1 MPDRPISRLNTVAAS
16 PPWAESERLNA
27 LDRYEILDSPREPGF
42 DDVARLAA
50 DVFEAP
56 IAVINFIAEGRQWF
70 KAEVGIGARELPLDV
85 SICAHAIL
93 QPGIFVV
100 PDTTADER
108 FACNPLVTGEPKLR
122 FYAGA
127 LLETPEGLP
136 LGTVC
141 VLDTKARP
149 DGISE
154 RQRLTLEVL
163 ARQVMSQLELQRAIK
178 QRDEEVVRARAGE
191 ERLRLVLEGAVAGV
205 YGIDREGVT
214 TFCNPAFL
222 RMLGFARE
230 EDAIGRKLHDLIH
243 HSHPDGSPYD
253 AADCPLYKSAQ
264 AGIEAHVQEEQ
275 FFRLDGTAFPVE
287 YWVSPVVQGDRLE
300 GAVCTFVDLTE
311 AKAREATLRASETR
325 LRLAVEA
332 GQIGEWELDLAA
344 NTSFRALRHDQI
356 FGYDEPIQDWGFE
369 TFIRHVVA
377 EDRPEVEAAFRRAV
391 QSGAGWNFECRVR
404 RANDNELR
412 WIAAHS
418 APELDAQGRTRRLFG
433 LVQDITEQRRAE
445 ERLREL
451 NENLERQVAE
461 RTAERDRTWQL
472 SRDMLSVWD
481 LDGVLRRANPAW
493 TTILGYEPEEVEG
506 RKAAELRHPGDA
518 ARDAEVWAQLVKGRS
533 IGSYENRFRHE
544 DGSWRWISWTAVPE
558 AGLVYAVGRDVTEEK
573 ERKKA
578 LLLYEN
584 IVQSHRSPVCAFDK
598 NYRLI
603 AFNQAHSEEF
613 HRIFGHWV
621 QVGEVFPDLFP
632 PDQAP
637 IIREFMAR
645 ALTGEIYTVVE
656 EFGDPELVKPYWEV
670 SYYPLRD
677 ELGEIVGAFHHA
689 NDISARLRAEA
700 ELRQAQDALR
710 QSQKMEAVGQL
721 TGGIAHDFNNLLQG
735 VSGSL
740 DLIRRNPGDI
750 ARVRR
755 WAEAGLRAAE
765 RGAKLTG
772 QLLAFSRA
780 QKLQLQ
786 PVIVSDLVA
795 STYDMLTRTL
805 GPMIELRLDLDDVG
819 APVRSDP
826 TQLEMAVLNLA
837 INARDAMPGGG
848 TLRIATKPVLIEQ
861 DPELEPGEYLELA
874 VADTGAGMPPEIAA
888 RAFDPFFTT
897 KELGKGTGLGLS
909 QVYGIAKQGGGT
921 ARIESRTGKG
931 TTVRLFLRRTEDK
944 VSGGED
950 TPSDEM
956 AAVDRS
962 STVLVIDDDP
972 DVRAFLIDS
981 LNSLGFRTIEAANG
995 SAGLAALEESQPD
1008 LMVLDFAMPGMTGAE
1023 VARAAWGRF
1032 PDLPIVFASGY
1043 ADTAAIENVAGM
1055 GATILRKPFRV
1066 DELHSVVVQ
1075 RLDDSGRRG
1084 GA

>member
-1 MPDRPISRLNTVAAS
+1 MVDQPIPRVIPSAS
-16 PPWAESERLNA
+16 GSPWDERERLIA
-27 LDRYEILDSPREPGF
+27 LNRYGILDTPREPEF

-56 IAVINFIAEGRQWF
+56 IAVVNFIAEGRQWF
-70 KAEVGIGARELPLDV
+70 KAEIGIGASELPLDV
-85 SICAHAIL
+85 SFCAHAIL

-108 FACNPLVTGEPKLR
+108 FACNPLVTGDPKLR

-141 VLDTKARP
+141 VLDTEARP
-149 DGISE
+149 EGISE

-163 ARQVMSQLELQRAIK
+163 ARQVMSQLELQRAIR

-214 TFCNPAFL
+214 TFCNPAFS

-230 EDAIGRKLHDLIH
+230 EDVIGRKLHDQIH
-243 HSHPDGSPYD
+243 HTHPDGSPYD
-253 AADCPLYKSAQ
+253 AADCPLYKCAQ
-264 AGIEAHVQEEQ
+264 TGIAVHVEEER

-287 YWVSPVVQGDRLE
+287 YWVSPVVQGDE
-300 GAVCTFVDLTE
+300 PDGAVCTFVDLSE
-311 AKAREATLRASETR
+311 ARAREATLRASETR

-332 GQIGEWELDLAA
+332 GQLGEWELDVAA
-344 NTSFRALRHDQI
+344 DTSFRALRHDQI

-377 EDRPEVEAAFRRAV
+377 EDRPRVEAAFRRAAE
-391 QSGAGWNFECRVR
+391 SGAGWHFECRIR

-418 APELDAQGRTRRLFG
+418 APELDAQGRARRLFG

-472 SRDMLSVWD
+472 SQDMLSVWD

-493 TTILGYEPEEVEG
+493 TTTLGYQPEEVEG
-506 RKAAELRHPGDA
+506 KEAAEFRHPDDA
-518 ARDAEVWAQLVKGRS
+518 ASDTEALVQLVNGQS
-533 IGSYENRFRHE
+533 LGSYENRFRHK

-558 AGLVYAVGRDVTEEK
+558 AGLVYAVGRDVTEDK

-584 IVQSHRSPVCAFDK
+584 IIQSHRSPVCAFDK
-598 NYRLI
+598 DYRLI
-603 AFNQAHSEEF
+603 AFNQAHSDEF
-613 HRIFGHWV
+613 FRIFGHRV
-621 QVGEVFPDLFP
+621 QIGEVFPDLFP

-637 IIREFMAR
+637 IIREFMTR

-656 EFGDPELVKPYWEV
+656 EFGDPKLVKPYWEV

-677 ELGEIVGAFHHA
+677 EMGEIVGAFHHA

-700 ELRQAQDALR
+700 DLRQAQDALR

-740 DLIRRNPGDI
+740 DLIRRNPSDV

-755 WAEAGLRAAE
+755 WAKAGLEATE

-786 PVIVSDLVA
+786 PVNVSDLVGRIN
-795 STYDMLTRTL
+795 DLLTRTL
-805 GPMIELRLDLDDVG
+805 GPMIELRLDLDHTRAAVC
-819 APVRSDP
+819 SDP
-826 TQLEMAVLNLA
+826 TQLELAVLNLA

-848 TLRIATKPVLIEQ
+848 TLLITTRPVSIEQ
-861 DPELEPGEYLELA
+861 DPELEPGEYLQLA
-874 VADTGAGMPPEIAA
+874 VADTGAGMSPDIAA

-897 KELGKGTGLGLS
+897 KEVGKGTGLGLS

-921 ARIESRTGKG
+921 ARIESRIGKG
-931 TTVRLFLRRTEDK
+931 TAVRLFLRQTEDK
-944 VSGGED
+944 VSGGEH
-950 TPSDEM
+950 TTSGEM
-956 AAVDRS
+956 AVVNRS
-962 STVLVIDDDP
+962 ARVLVIDDDS
-972 DVRAFLIDS
+972 DVRAFIIDS
-981 LNSLGFRTIEAANG
+981 LNTLGFKTIEAADG
-995 SAGLAALEESQPD
+995 PAGLAALDEFKPD
-1008 LMVLDFAMPGMTGAE
+1008 LMMLDFAMPGMTGAE
-1023 VARAAWGRF
+1023 VAQAAWAKF

-1043 ADTAAIENVAGM
+1043 ADTAAIEKVAG
-1055 GATILRKPFRV
+1055 GEATILRKPFRV

-1075 RLDDSGRRG
+1075 SLDD
-1084 GA
+1084 

>member
-1 MPDRPISRLNTVAAS
+1 MVDQPIPRVIPSAS
-16 PPWAESERLNA
+16 GSPWDERERLIA
-27 LDRYEILDSPREPGF
+27 LNRYGILDTPREPEF

-56 IAVINFIAEGRQWF
+56 IAVVNFIAEGRQWF
-70 KAEVGIGARELPLDV
+70 KAEIGIGASELPLDV
-85 SICAHAIL
+85 SFCAHAIL

-108 FACNPLVTGEPKLR
+108 FACNPLVTGDPKLR

-141 VLDTKARP
+141 VLDTEARP
-149 DGISE
+149 EGISE

-163 ARQVMSQLELQRAIK
+163 ARQVMSQLELQRAIR

-214 TFCNPAFL
+214 TFCNPAFS

-230 EDAIGRKLHDLIH
+230 EDVIGRKLHDQIH
-243 HSHPDGSPYD
+243 HTHPDGSPYD
-253 AADCPLYKSAQ
+253 AADCPLYKCAQ
-264 AGIEAHVQEEQ
+264 TGIAVHVEEER

-287 YWVSPVVQGDRLE
+287 YWVKPIVQGDE
-300 GAVCTFVDLTE
+300 PDGAVCTFVDLSE
-311 AKAREATLRASETR
+311 ARAREATLRASETR

-332 GQIGEWELDLAA
+332 GQLGEWELDVAA
-344 NTSFRALRHDQI
+344 DTSFRALRHDQI

-377 EDRPEVEAAFRRAV
+377 EDRPRVEAAFRRAAE
-391 QSGAGWNFECRVR
+391 SGAGWHFECRIR

-418 APELDAQGRTRRLFG
+418 APELDAQGRARRLFG

-472 SRDMLSVWD
+472 SQDMLSVWD

-493 TTILGYEPEEVEG
+493 TTTLGYQPEEVEG
-506 RKAAELRHPGDA
+506 KEAAEFRHPDDA
-518 ARDAEVWAQLVKGRS
+518 ASDTEALVQLVNGQS
-533 IGSYENRFRHE
+533 LGSYENRFRHK

-558 AGLVYAVGRDVTEEK
+558 AGLVYAVGRDVTEDK

-584 IVQSHRSPVCAFDK
+584 IIQSHRSPVCAFDK
-598 NYRLI
+598 DYRLI
-603 AFNQAHSEEF
+603 AFNQAHSDEF
-613 HRIFGHWV
+613 FRIFGHRV
-621 QVGEVFPDLFP
+621 QIGEVFPDLFP

-637 IIREFMAR
+637 IIREFMTR

-656 EFGDPELVKPYWEV
+656 EFGDPKLVKPYWEV

-677 ELGEIVGAFHHA
+677 EMGEIVGAFHHA

-700 ELRQAQDALR
+700 DLRQAQDALR

-740 DLIRRNPGDI
+740 DLIRRNPSDV

-755 WAEAGLRAAE
+755 WAKAGLEATE

-786 PVIVSDLVA
+786 PVNVSDLVGRIN
-795 STYDMLTRTL
+795 DLLTRTL
-805 GPMIELRLDLDDVG
+805 GPMIELRLDLDHTRAAVC
-819 APVRSDP
+819 SDP
-826 TQLEMAVLNLA
+826 TQLELAVLNLA

-848 TLRIATKPVLIEQ
+848 TLLITTRPVSIEQ
-861 DPELEPGEYLELA
+861 DPELEPGEYLQLA
-874 VADTGAGMPPEIAA
+874 VADTGAGMSPDIAA

-897 KELGKGTGLGLS
+897 KEVGKGTGLGLS

-921 ARIESRTGKG
+921 ARIESRIGKG
-931 TTVRLFLRRTEDK
+931 TAVRLFLRQTEDK
-944 VSGGED
+944 VSGGEH
-950 TPSDEM
+950 TTSGEM
-956 AAVDRS
+956 AVVNRS
-962 STVLVIDDDP
+962 ARVLVIDDDS
-972 DVRAFLIDS
+972 DVRAFIIDS
-981 LNSLGFRTIEAANG
+981 LNTLGFKTIEAADG
-995 SAGLAALEESQPD
+995 PAGLAALDEFKPD
-1008 LMVLDFAMPGMTGAE
+1008 LVMLDFAMPGMTGAE
-1023 VARAAWGRF
+1023 VAQAAWAKF

-1043 ADTAAIENVAGM
+1043 ADTAAIEKVAG
-1055 GATILRKPFRV
+1055 GEATILRKPFRV

-1075 RLDDSGRRG
+1075 SLDD
-1084 GA
+1084 

>member
-1 MPDRPISRLNTVAAS
+1 MHGCRPPIVGRKRPANRAQPLWRSRT
-16 PPWAESERLNA
+16 
-27 LDRYEILDSPREPGF
+27 PREPEF

-56 IAVINFIAEGRQWF
+56 IAVVNFLAEGRQWF
-70 KAEVGIGARELPLDV
+70 KAEVGIGASELPLDV

-100 PDTTADER
+100 TDTTEDER
-108 FACNPLVTGEPKLR
+108 FACNPLVTGEPNLR

-141 VLDTKARP
+141 VLDTKPRP
-149 DGISE
+149 EGISD
-154 RQRLTLEVL
+154 RQRLTLDVL
-163 ARQVMSQLELQRAIK
+163 ARQVMSQLELQRAIR
-178 QRDEEVVRARAGE
+178 QRDAEVIRARAGE
-191 ERLRLVLEGAVAGV
+191 DRLRLVLEGAVTGV
-205 YGIDREGVT
+205 YGIDREGST

-243 HSHPDGSPYD
+243 HSHPDGSRYD
-253 AADCPLYKSAQ
+253 AADCRLYKAAR
-264 AGIEAHVQEEQ
+264 AGIEAHVEEEQ

-287 YWVSPVVQGDRLE
+287 YWVTPAVRAGEPQ
-300 GAVCTFVDLTE
+300 GAVCTFVDLTQVR
-311 AKAREATLRASETR
+311 AREAALRASETR

-344 NTSFRALRHDQI
+344 DTSFRALRHDQI
-356 FGYDEPIQDWGFE
+356 FGYEEPIQDWGFE

-377 EDRPEVEAAFRRAV
+377 EDRPQVEAAFRHAAET
-391 QSGAGWNFECRVR
+391 GAGWHFECRIR

-418 APELDAQGRTRRLFG
+418 APERDTQGRATRLFG

-451 NENLERQVAE
+451 NQSLEEQVAE

-472 SRDMLSVWD
+472 SRDMLSVWG
-481 LDGVLRRANPAW
+481 LDRVLRRANPAW
-493 TTILGYEPEEVEG
+493 TTILGFRPDEVEG
-506 RKAAELRHPGDA
+506 KNGAELRHPDDA
-518 ARDAEVWAQLVKGRS
+518 AGGAEALVQLSNGKTVANF
-533 IGSYENRFRHE
+533 ENRFRHK
-544 DGSWRWISWTAVPE
+544 DGSWRWICWTAVPE
-558 AGLVYAVGRDVTEEK
+558 AGFVYAVGRDVTEEK

-603 AFNQAHSEEF
+603 AFNQAHSDEF
-613 HRIFGHWV
+613 YRIFGHRV
-621 QVGEVFPDLFP
+621 QAGEVFPDLFP

-637 IIREFMAR
+637 VIRGFMAR
-645 ALTGEIYTVVE
+645 ALSGEVYTVVE
-656 EFGDPELVKPYWEV
+656 EFGDPKLVKPYWEV
-670 SYYPLRD
+670 SYFPLRD
-677 ELGEIVGAFHHA
+677 EAGEIVGAFHHA

-700 ELRQAQDALR
+700 ELRQAQEALR

-740 DLIRRNPGDI
+740 DLIRRKPDDV

-780 QKLQLQ
+780 QKIQLQ
-786 PVIVSDLVA
+786 PLVLSDLVA
-795 STYDMLTRTL
+795 RTQDLLTRTL
-805 GPMIELRLDLDDVG
+805 GPMIKLRLDLDEARLV
-819 APVRSDP
+819 VCSDP

-848 TLRIATKPVLIEQ
+848 ALTIATRPVRINQ
-861 DPELEPGEYLELA
+861 HPEMEPGEYLELA
-874 VADTGAGMPPEIAA
+874 VADTGAGMSPDIAA

-909 QVYGIAKQGGGT
+909 QVYGIARQAGGT
-921 ARIESRTGKG
+921 ARIESRPGEG
-931 TTVRLFLRRTEDK
+931 TTVRLFLRRTEAN
-944 VSGGED
+944 VRGEEEIHLR
-950 TPSDEM
+950 EM
-956 AAVDRS
+956 AGGNRS
-962 STVLVIDDDP
+962 ATVLVIDDDP
-972 DVRAFLIDS
+972 DVRGFLIDS
-981 LNSLGFRTIEAANG
+981 LDALGFRTIEAQDG
-995 SAGLAALEESQPD
+995 PAGLAALDESEPD
-1008 LMVLDFAMPGMTGAE
+1008 LMLVDFAMPGMTGAE
-1023 VARAAWGRF
+1023 VARAAWVRF
-1032 PDLPIVFASGY
+1032 PGLPIVFASGY
-1043 ADTAAIENVAGM
+1043 ADTAAIEDVAGA

-1066 DELHSVVVQ
+1066 DELQTVLIQS
-1075 RLDDSGRRG
+1075 L
-1084 GA
+1084 GAASSPLSSSTGE